1 MSNAAR
7 IRIAGLVTAL
17 FIGVLT
23 AGGVAV
29 RADHRPQA
37 QAAPTA
43 TSARGEPRA
52 ASVSPAPST
61 AFEEFEDD

>member
-23 AGGVAV
+23 AAGVAV

-37 QAAPTA
+37 STAPMA
-43 TSARGEPRA
+43 TSARGEPSA
-52 ASVSPAPST
+52 ASASPAPST
-61 AFEEFEDD
+61 AFDEFDDD

>member
-23 AGGVAV
+23 AAGVAV

-37 QAAPTA
+37 QATP
-43 TSARGEPRA
+43 A
-52 ASVSPAPST
+52 ASVSPAPIT
-61 AFEEFEDD
+61 TFEEFDDD